1 MNILNRAKNI
11 KLNLKKTLNK
21 NEPTTW
27 VGVRR
32 VDAQT
37 WSFVLLCKFNVGCQ
51 FCAPKLVR
59 KPSPKTLS
67 NLIDNLSVFNKK
79 KIYGQFN

>member
-11 KLNLKKTLNK
+11 KLNLKKTLNE
-21 NEPTTW
+21 NERTTW

-37 WSFVLLCKFNVGCQ
+37 WSFVLLCKFNVG
-51 FCAPKLVR
+51 
-59 KPSPKTLS
+59 
-67 NLIDNLSVFNKK
+67 
-79 KIYGQFN
+79 

>member
-37 WSFVLLCKFNVGCQ
+37 WSFALLCKFIFG
-51 FCAPKLVR
+51 
-59 KPSPKTLS
+59 
-67 NLIDNLSVFNKK
+67 
-79 KIYGQFN
+79 